1 MKSDITASDAALARP
16 DGELPL
22 EYYGAIGDG
31 RSVALVGADGSIDW
45 WCVPSLDSVPF
56 LDRLLAPGST
66 SGRFSITPVEPFSV
80 SRCYRP
86 DSNVLQ
92 TVFSTAS
99 GRVRITDSLNSGISG
114 RLPWSELA
122 RRVEGLDGIVELA
135 ITMRPGERRDTASA
149 WCERTREGPVFHVDG
164 IVAALRMDCD
174 AAETRIDDR
183 HVAARLSVQAG
194 VRHCV
199 ALLCAADTPLILPPL
214 ASIDERI
221 DRSHDS
227 WREWTRNLR
236 IEGPYADAVRRSA
249 LALKLL
255 LFAPTGAIA
264 AAATTS
270 LPERIGGDKN
280 FDYRYAWVRD
290 VAFTVK
296 AFLRIGAIE
305 EAKAAFSWLTATI
318 RRHGGDLRTMYQLD
332 GELAPGQDELDN
344 LPGYRHSQP
353 VRRGNFARG
362 QVQLGMF
369 GDLMETAALFV
380 RSGHILDLSTR
391 RLLGELADR
400 CCDIWRRPDSGLW
413 ELPEVQQ
420 YTMSRIECW
429 TALDRAAELA
439 RTQQIDGHRVERWL
453 RERDVIRDWIDAH
466 CWSEAKQAYAF
477 YPGSDRLDAALLLAS
492 RLGFER
498 KDRLASTREAIV
510 RELTR
515 GPLVY
520 RYSGADSEEG
530 TFTACGFWLVEAY
543 AILGERARAE
553 DQMAKMIE
561 ATSGDLGL
569 FSEQVDPDSGAML
582 GNLPQA
588 LSHLAMIHAAL
599 ALQGI

>member
-1 MKSDITASDAALARP
+1 VKSDIAANDAALGRP

-22 EYYGAIGDG
+22 EYYGALGDG

-45 WCVPSLDSVPF
+45 WCVPALDSAPF
-56 LDRLLAPGST
+56 LDRLLAPGNS
-66 SGRFSITPVEPFSV
+66 SGRFSITPVEPFSI
-80 SRCYRP
+80 SRCYRA
-86 DSNVLQ
+86 DSNVME

-99 GRVRITDSLNSGISG
+99 GRARITDSLNSGISG

-122 RRVEGLDGIVELA
+122 RRVEGLDGTMELA
-135 ITMRPGERRDTASA
+135 ITMRPGERRDTARA
-149 WCERTREGPVFHVDG
+149 WCERTREGPVFHIDG
-164 IVAALRMDCD
+164 IVAALRMDCEV
-174 AAETRIDDR
+174 AETAIDDR
-183 HVAARLSVQAG
+183 HVAAHLTVQAG
-194 VRHCV
+194 ARHCI
-199 ALLCAADTPLILPPL
+199 ALLCATNTPLILPPL

-221 DRSHDS
+221 DRSHQS
-227 WREWTRNLR
+227 WQEWTRNLR
-236 IEGPYADAVRRSA
+236 ISGPYADAVRRSA

-280 FDYRYAWVRD
+280 YDYRYAWVRD

-296 AFLRIGAIE
+296 AFLRIGAVE
-305 EAKAAFSWLTATI
+305 EAKAAFAWLMDTV
-318 RRHGGDLRTMYQLD
+318 RRHGGDVRTMYRLD
-332 GELAPGQDELDN
+332 GELAPDQDELDN
-344 LPGYRHSQP
+344 LSGYRHSRP

-413 ELPEVQQ
+413 ELPNMQQ
-420 YTMSRIECW
+420 YTMSRMECW

-439 RTQQIDGHRVERWL
+439 QTQQIDSNRVERWM
-453 RERDVIRDWIDAH
+453 RERDLIRDWIDEH
-466 CWSEAKQAYAF
+466 CWSETAHAYTF
-477 YPGSDRLDAALLLAS
+477 YPGTDRLDAALLLAS

-498 KDRLASTREAIV
+498 KNRLASTRDAIV
-510 RELTR
+510 RELAR

-520 RYSGADSEEG
+520 RYSGAAKEEG

-543 AILGERARAE
+543 AILGDQAKAQR
-553 DQMAKMIE
+553 QMAGMIE
-561 ATSGDLGL
+561 ATSKDLGL

-582 GNLPQA
+582 GNMPQA